1 MTNDKRERIIK
12 PQAFR
17 LKARANKRMYGIER
31 RVNKWQKQMLT
42 MYNVVFHNIPPH
54 VSWSVSCWS
63 WSSRSSCTW
72 SRCLIYRS
80 WNVLWTFLECSVG
93 ASLSASLAQAS
104 KLERAWSKPTCWLM
118 FTTQPNAHNSNHQP
132 YHIPIPYTYIIYTYH
147 TYIPY
152 IHPTYPHPSPSTT
165 SCSYKVTVWGYIVA
179 LVVVVL
185 KYHAKPLPS
194 CSPCQE
200 SPLCT
205 HHHCV
210 NVAKRYS
217 VRHPYGIWCGCGS
230 PGGLWLA
237 SFMYYFIQSCQVNV

>member
-1 MTNDKRERIIK
+1 
-12 PQAFR
+12 
-17 LKARANKRMYGIER
+17 
-31 RVNKWQKQMLT
+31 
-42 MYNVVFHNIPPH
+42 
-54 VSWSVSCWS
+54 
-63 WSSRSSCTW
+63 
-72 SRCLIYRS
+72 
-80 WNVLWTFLECSVG
+80 
-93 ASLSASLAQAS
+93 
-104 KLERAWSKPTCWLM
+104 M

-217 VRHPYGIWCGCGS
+217 VRHPYGIN
-230 PGGLWLA
+230 LMWLRVA
-237 SFMYYFIQSCQVNV
+237 WGTVAGTLHHVLLHSIIPSQCVILHCS